1 MDIPPT
7 LRFVVAGQLKR
18 EFILTPAGK
27 AILDSPGGGLLYA
40 AAGLS
45 IWEQGIG
52 LLGRAGESY
61 PQEWLERLDH
71 YEFDRRGI
79 HLTPDIVDQRSF
91 FAHVDFDTCATDN
104 PVSHFARLGL
114 PFPKELL
121 GYSNL
126 AAVQDSHSSP
136 TPLTIR
142 LNDLPTDYLDAS
154 AAHLC
159 PLDFLSHS
167 LLPPALR
174 QGNIT
179 TITVD
184 PAAAYMNPTFW
195 NDLPGLLKGISAF
208 LPSEDKLLSLF
219 HGQTT
224 DLWEMAEALA
234 NYGCDIIVIKR
245 GLRGQLL
252 YDHSSHMR
260 WNIPAYPARV
270 VDPTGA
276 GDAFC
281 GGFLAGYYSTYDPME
296 GVLAGNISASLAI
309 EGNGPFYALDSLPGL
324 AKARQEALRPMI
336 RKA

>member
-1 MDIPPT
+1 MDLPPA
-7 LRFVVAGQLKR
+7 LRFIIAGQLKR

-40 AAGLS
+40 ATGLA

-52 LLGRAGESY
+52 LLGRAGENY
-61 PQEWLERLDH
+61 PQNWLEKLDPF
-71 YEFDRRGI
+71 EFDRRGI
-79 HLTPDIVDQRSF
+79 HKTPDIVDQRSF
-91 FAHVDFDTCATDN
+91 FAHVDFDTCLMDN

-121 GYSNL
+121 GYSYQ
-126 AAVQDSHSSP
+126 AATPDSHTAP
-136 TPLTIR
+136 TPFTIR

-184 PAAAYMNPTFW
+184 PAFGYMNPNFW
-195 NDLPGLLKGISAF
+195 NEIPGLLKGITAF

-219 HGQTT
+219 HGKTT
-224 DLWEMAEALA
+224 DLWQMAEALA
-234 NYGCDIIVIKR
+234 GYGCDIIVIKR

-252 YDHSSHMR
+252 FDRSSRIR
-260 WNIPAYPARV
+260 WIIPAYPARV
-270 VDPTGA
+270 IDPTGA
-276 GDAFC
+276 GDTFC
-281 GGFLAGYYSTYDPME
+281 GGFLAGYYATYDPLE
-296 GVLAGNISASLAI
+296 GVLAGNISASLAL

-324 AKARQEALRPMI
+324 AKARLEALRPMV